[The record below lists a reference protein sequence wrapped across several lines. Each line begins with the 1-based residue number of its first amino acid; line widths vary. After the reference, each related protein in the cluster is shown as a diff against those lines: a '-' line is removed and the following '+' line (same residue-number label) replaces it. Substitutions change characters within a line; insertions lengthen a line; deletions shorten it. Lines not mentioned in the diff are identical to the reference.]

1 MPKKANPPRGQAA
14 GEPEIISLLE
24 LPYHNPRSTDGA
36 AATFLRADIQTT
48 SLDQQRLAQRL
59 TAYQQKLTQ
68 DYQRAIAAAE
78 RSDARIADLFADL
91 EEFNSDGGVYALDS

>member
-1 MPKKANPPRGQAA
+1 MPKKANPPRAVIA

-24 LPYHNPRSTDGA
+24 LPYHNPRSLDGES
-36 AATFLRADIQTT
+36 ATFLRADIQTA

-68 DYQRAIAAAE
+68 DHQQAINAAE

-91 EEFNSDGGVYALDS
+91 EAFNTDGGVYALD